1 MNKTLISVYG
11 SLRKN
16 CGNHRLLENAN
27 YLGEFKTEPV
37 FSLYSLGGYPGLK
50 ENGNT
55 SVTME
60 VYEVTPEEARR
71 VDNLE
76 GYTPGA
82 KNNTFYDKIMIDT
95 PYGKAGTYI
104 YVPNTNR
111 LELVESGDWCEFKN
125 NQQLES
131 RYSY

>member
-1 MNKTLISVYG
+1 MNKILVAVYG

-16 CGNHRLLENAN
+16 MGNHRLLENAN
-27 YLGEFKTEPV
+27 YLGEFKTEPI

-50 ENGNT
+50 ENGET

-76 GYTPGA
+76 GYTPGS
-82 KNNTFYDKIMIDT
+82 KYNDFYDKIFINT
-95 PYGKAGTYI
+95 PYGEAGTYI
-104 YVPNTNR
+104 YVPSVNQRT
-111 LELVESGDWCEFKN
+111 LVESGNWKLFKN
-125 NQQLES
+125 NQPK
-131 RYSY
+131 YSYQY